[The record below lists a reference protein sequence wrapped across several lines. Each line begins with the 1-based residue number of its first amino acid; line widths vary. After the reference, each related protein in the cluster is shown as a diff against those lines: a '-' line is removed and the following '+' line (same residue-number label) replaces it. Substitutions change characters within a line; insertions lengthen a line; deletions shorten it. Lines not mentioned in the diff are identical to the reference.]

1 MCLQQSWKAV
11 MSPGPSQL
19 PPGLVRQSITFRSGA
34 ENLFEIPSRREIPAQ
49 NTLFFVIFSFFL
61 ERQFM
66 DRRWAQAILQIQ
78 LLPHFPQILVILVY
92 PERELRHLWHL
103 RHLINK
109 FNSLC
114 CISRQIEMLV
124 NVFNRFVSVDEDE
137 PENHP
142 SVLLIFSSFDFSPWI
157 HYE

>member
-1 MCLQQSWKAV
+1 MLVKLGTFICRESLWSQNNNLSFWQLLSIHGKHSVPTAV
-11 MSPGPSQL
+11 MESSDVTSTKPGSPWPCQAVHHFPQWSREPVWNSKQKGNTSPKH
-19 PPGLVRQSITFRSGA
+19 A
-34 ENLFEIPSRREIPAQ
+34 LFC
-49 NTLFFVIFSFFL
+49 NFFFL
-61 ERQFM
+61 PWKTVM

-124 NVFNRFVSVDEDE
+124 NVF
-137 PENHP
+137 
-142 SVLLIFSSFDFSPWI
+142 
-157 HYE
+157 